1 MTVRRLVRAVVVASL
16 FGANAP
22 AAPGESPSGLRI
34 TELGESEWSV
44 SGETQGT
51 AGDAFRS
58 PAIRVR
64 GETLVLRLRIEGEV
78 TLGGISYRFEDE
90 SGRLLRPD
98 GQAGP
103 GRLTDCALAVRAEG
117 RPAVRLVLSNPAEGG
132 SRWSLSRVEVRQ
144 FREFECPGCA
154 RRLEERFALGRS
166 AWLWAWDVLRRPAP
180 RGNASAIPECA
191 CADART
197 PQAR

>member
-1 MTVRRLVRAVVVASL
+1 MTVRLLVLAIVAASL
-16 FGANAP
+16 FGAKAP
-22 AAPGESPSGLRI
+22 AAAGEPPSGLRV
-34 TELGESEWSV
+34 TELGESAWAIA
-44 SGETQGT
+44 GETPGA

-78 TLGGISYRFEDE
+78 PRGGISYRFEDE

-98 GQAGP
+98 GQASP
-103 GRLTDCALAVRAEG
+103 GRLTSCALAVRAEG

-144 FREFECPGCA
+144 FRELECPGCA
-154 RRLEERFALGRS
+154 QRLEERSDLGRS
-166 AWLWAWDVLRRPAP
+166 AWLWAWDVLRHPAP
-180 RGNASAIPECA
+180 RGKASEFPECA
-191 CADART
+191 CTGAR
-197 PQAR
+197 PLQAR

>member
-1 MTVRRLVRAVVVASL
+1 MNARHFVFALAVASL
-16 FGANAP
+16 LGANAP
-22 AAPGESPSGLRI
+22 AAPVEPLSGLRI
-34 TELGESEWSV
+34 TELGESAWAV
-44 SGETQGT
+44 AGETPGA

-64 GETLVLRLRIEGEV
+64 GDTLVLRLRIEGEV
-78 TLGGISYRFEDE
+78 PRGGISYRFEDE
-90 SGRLLRPD
+90 SDRLLRPD
-98 GQAGP
+98 GQSGP

-117 RPAVRLVLSNPAEGG
+117 RPAVRLVLTNPAEGG

-166 AWLWAWDVLRRPAP
+166 AWVWAWDVLRRPAP

-191 CADART
+191 CADAQP